1 MKVLVAVKRV
11 VDANFRVRVKPDGSG
26 VELDNVKM
34 AMNPFDEIA
43 VEEAV
48 RLKEAGKATEIV
60 VVSIGPAKAEDT
72 LRQALAMGA
81 DRAILVVHD
90 GRTESLG
97 VARTLATIAA
107 TEAPDLILLGK
118 QAIDDDT
125 NATGQMLAALL
136 QRGQATFASKVEIAD
151 GKAIVTREVD
161 GGLQTLELPLPAVVT
176 ADLRLNTP
184 RFTALPN
191 IIKARS
197 KPLAR
202 TSAAELGVDLA
213 PRLKTLKVEEPPARK
228 AGEIVASVDA
238 LIAKLRA
245 AEVLP

>member
-11 VDANFRVRVKPDGSG
+11 VDANFRVRVKADGSG

-48 RLKEAGKATEIV
+48 RLKEAGTATEIV

-81 DRAILVVHD
+81 DRAVHVVHD
-90 GRTESLG
+90 GKTESLG
-97 VARTLATIAA
+97 VAKALARIAA
-107 TEAPDLILLGK
+107 SEQPDLILLGK
-118 QAIDDDT
+118 QALDDDT

-136 QRGQATFASKVEIAD
+136 QCGQATFASRIVIAD
-151 GKAIVTREVD
+151 GKATVTREVD
-161 GGLQTLELPLPAVVT
+161 GGLQTLQLPLPAVVT

-191 IIKARS
+191 IIKARA
-197 KPLAR
+197 KPLAK
-202 TSAAELGVDLA
+202 TTAADLGVDLA

>member
-1 MKVLVAVKRV
+1 VKVLVAVKRV
-11 VDANFRVRVKPDGSG
+11 VDANFRVRVKADGSG

-34 AMNPFDEIA
+34 SMNPFDEIA

-48 RLKEAGKATEIV
+48 RLKEAGTATEIV
-60 VVSIGPAKAEDT
+60 VVSIGPTKAEDT

-81 DRAILVVHD
+81 DRAILVLHD
-90 GRTESLG
+90 GKTESLG
-97 VARTLATIAA
+97 VAKALAVIAK
-107 TEAPDLILLGK
+107 TETPDLILLGK
-118 QAIDDDT
+118 QAIDDDA
-125 NATGQMLAALL
+125 NQTGQMLAALL
-136 QRGQATFASKVEIAD
+136 GRGQATFASKLVVAD
-151 GKAIVTREVD
+151 GKATVTREID

-197 KPLAR
+197 KPLTKTTVAD
-202 TSAAELGVDLA
+202 LGVDLT
-213 PRLKTLKVEEPPARK
+213 PRLRTLKVEEPPPRK
-228 AGEIVASVDA
+228 AGVVVGSVAELVQ
-238 LIAKLRA
+238 KLRD

>member
-1 MKVLVAVKRV
+1 VKILVAVKRV
-11 VDANFRVRVKPDGSG
+11 VDANFRVRVKSDGTG

-43 VEEAV
+43 IEEAI
-48 RLKEAGKATEIV
+48 RLKEAGIASEIV
-60 VVSIGPAKAEDT
+60 AASIGPAKAEDT

-90 GRTESLG
+90 GKTDSLG
-97 VARTLATIAA
+97 VAKTLAAIAR
-107 TEAPDLILLGK
+107 TEAPDLVLLGK

-136 QRGQATFASKVEIAD
+136 GRGQATFASRIVIAD
-151 GKAIVTREVD
+151 GKATVTREID
-161 GGLQTLELPLPAVVT
+161 GGLQTLELELPAVIT
-176 ADLRLNTP
+176 TDLRLNTP

-197 KPLAR
+197 KPLAK
-202 TSAAELGVDLA
+202 TTPAELGIDLA
-213 PRLKTLKVEEPPARK
+213 PRLTILKVEAPATR
-228 AGEIVASVDA
+228 APGVILDSVDELLARLRDARA
-238 LIAKLRA
+238 L
-245 AEVLP
+245 P

>member
-48 RLKEAGKATEIV
+48 RLKEAGTATEIV
-60 VVSIGPAKAEDT
+60 AVSIGPAKAEDT

-81 DRAILVVHD
+81 DRAILVLHD

-97 VARTLATIAA
+97 VAKVLAKLAA
-107 TEAPDLILLGK
+107 TETPDLILLGK
-118 QAIDDDT
+118 QAIDDDA

-136 QRGQATFASKVEIAD
+136 GRGQATFASKLEIAD
-151 GKAIVTREVD
+151 TNVIVTREID
-161 GGLQTLELPLPAVVT
+161 GGLQTLELPLPAIVT

-197 KPLAR
+197 KPLAK
-202 TSAAELGVDLA
+202 TTAAELGVDLA
-213 PRLKTLKVEEPPARK
+213 LRLTTVRVEEPPARK
-228 AGEIVASVDA
+228 AGEILPSVDA
-238 LIAKLRA
+238 LVARLRA

>member
-1 MKVLVAVKRV
+1 MKILVAVKRV

-34 AMNPFDEIA
+34 SMNPFDEIA
-43 VEEAV
+43 VEEAI
-48 RLKEAGKATEIV
+48 RLKEAGTATEIV

-81 DRAILVVHD
+81 DRAILLVHD
-90 GRTESLG
+90 GKTDSLG
-97 VARTLATIAA
+97 VAKALAVIARS
-107 TEAPDLILLGK
+107 ESPDLILLGK

-136 QRGQATFASKVEIAD
+136 MCGQATFASKIAIAN
-151 GKAIVTREVD
+151 GTATVTREVD
-161 GGLQTLELPLPAVVT
+161 GGLQTLELRLPAVVT

-197 KPLAR
+197 KPLAK
-202 TSAAELGVDLA
+202 TTPADLGVDLT
-213 PRLKTLKVEEPPARK
+213 PRLKTLKVEEPPTRK
-228 AGEIVASVDA
+228 AGQILASVDELVA
-238 LIAKLRA
+238 QLRA